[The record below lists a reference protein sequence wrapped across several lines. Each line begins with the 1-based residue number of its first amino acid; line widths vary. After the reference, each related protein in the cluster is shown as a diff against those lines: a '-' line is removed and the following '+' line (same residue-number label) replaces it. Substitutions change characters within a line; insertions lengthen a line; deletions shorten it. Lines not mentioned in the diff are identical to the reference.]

1 MKNMK
6 IVLLQDVKGQGKKG
20 DVISVS
26 EGYANNFL
34 LPKKLGV
41 AASADVMNEVET
53 KRRAA
58 AFQEEQLRKKAEE
71 LKSRLNGK
79 ELTLYLKGGKNG
91 KIFGSITSKEIAEGL
106 QQLDLEVDKKQ
117 IQLKESIKAPG
128 QYAITAKLYP
138 SVSAEFKLKVLNDFS
153 QD

>member
-26 EGYANNFL
+26 EGYAKNFL

-41 AASADVMNEVET
+41 AASADVMNEVQT
-53 KRRAA
+53 KRQAA

-71 LKSRLNGK
+71 LKGRLDGK
-79 ELTLYLKGGKNG
+79 EMTLYLKGGKNG

-106 QQLDLEVDKKQ
+106 RQWDLEVDKKQ
-117 IQLKESIKAPG
+117 IQLKESIKTPG
-128 QYAITAKLYP
+128 QYVITAKLYP